1 MKTYRFWQ
9 VDAFS
14 HEPYMGNPAAIV
26 FEADPLSAEQMQ
38 TIARQ
43 MNLSETVFLCQP
55 TGPQADYRAK
65 IFTPG
70 REMPFA
76 GHPTIASAFA
86 HSTTHEQ
93 PAGCDISLYQECGA
107 GIIPVNVDPDN
118 GPLFTLV
125 AASRPSIVSGLE
137 ARELASMLG
146 CSPADLSDDPASV
159 CSIGLPW
166 LIARIRTLSA
176 LQAARPDLGV
186 IERICRELGAVGLT
200 VYSMGAVL
208 PECGLHVRTFAPGAG
223 IAEDPVC
230 GSGNGAVA
238 VHVAEHSYRER
249 IAFSYR
255 AEQGLEIHRRG
266 ILHLSVDRGDDGT
279 ELEIGLGG
287 RAVKVMEGQL
297 WI

>member
-14 HEPYMGNPAAIV
+14 HEPYKGNPAAIV

-43 MNLSETVFLCQP
+43 MNLSETVFFCQP
-55 TGPQADYRAK
+55 TDPQADYRAR
-65 IFTPG
+65 IFTPV
-70 REMPFA
+70 RETPFA

-86 HSTTHEQ
+86 HATTHERLE
-93 PAGCDISLYQECGA
+93 GREILLHQECGA
-107 GIIPVNVDPDN
+107 GIIPVNVTPDN
-118 GPLFTLV
+118 GPLFALT
-125 AASRPSIVSGLE
+125 AASRPSKTSGLDSQQ
-137 ARELASMLG
+137 LASMLG
-146 CSPADLSDDPASV
+146 CSRADLSDDPAEV

-166 LIARIRTLSA
+166 LIARIQTLAA
-176 LQAARPDLGV
+176 LQATRPNLGA
-186 IERICRELGAVGLT
+186 IERTCRELGAVGLT

-208 PECGLHVRTFAPGAG
+208 PECELHVRSFAPGAG
-223 IAEDPVC
+223 IPEDPVC

-238 VHVAEHSYRER
+238 VHVAEHRYRER
-249 IAFSYR
+249 TAFFYR

-266 ILHLSVDRGDDGT
+266 ILHLSVDRSEGGT
-279 ELEIGLGG
+279 ELEVRLGG
-287 RAVKVMEGQL
+287 QAVKVMEGQL

>member
-1 MKTYRFWQ
+1 MKSYRFWQ

-14 HEPYMGNPAAIV
+14 HEPYKGNPAAIV

-43 MNLSETVFLCQP
+43 MNLSETVFFCQP
-55 TGPQADYRAK
+55 TDPQADYRAR
-65 IFTPG
+65 IFTVV
-70 REMPFA
+70 REIPFA

-86 HSTTHEQ
+86 HTTTHEQ
-93 PAGCDISLYQECGA
+93 PVGRNISLQQECGA
-107 GIIPVNVDPDN
+107 GIIPVKVDADK
-118 GPLFTLV
+118 GPLFTLI
-125 AASRPSIVSGLE
+125 AASRPSIFSGLK
-137 ARELASMLG
+137 AQKLASMLG
-146 CSPADLSDDPASV
+146 CSPADLSDDPTEV
-159 CSIGLPW
+159 CSIGSPW
-166 LIARIRTLSA
+166 LIARIRTLAA

-186 IERICRELGAVGLT
+186 IEQVCRELGAVGLT
-200 VYSMGAVL
+200 VYSMAAVH
-208 PECGLHVRTFAPGAG
+208 PECSLHVRSFAPGAG

-249 IAFSYR
+249 TAFSYR

-279 ELEIGLGG
+279 ELEVGLGG